1 MPYQIQL
8 DCGHMIET
16 IAKSNVWA
24 IRHNGYKRTRCKQCN
39 NNLRNIIFVRN
50 VDTIRYLGIAF
61 IPTAI
66 MICSNLYN
74 IISL

>member
-1 MPYQIQL
+1 MPYQTQL
-8 DCGHMIET
+8 SCGHMIEKIT
-16 IAKSNVWA
+16 TDQHSKFK
-24 IRHNGYKRTRCKQCN
+24 RGRYKRLRCKYCN
-39 NNLRNIIFVRN
+39 NQLRKIIFSRR

-66 MICSNLYN
+66 MICSSLYN